1 VAAYEIA
8 FTPAALRQL
17 ASLDA
22 SMRRRVARRIEALG
36 TDPRSADAEMLRGG
50 DGETR
55 IRLGDWRVIYVVRQD
70 ELVVLVIKI
79 GHRSDVYRA
88 R

>member
-1 VAAYEIA
+1 MAAYQIA

-17 ASLDA
+17 AALDA
-22 SMRRRVARRIEALG
+22 PTRRRVAGRIEALG
-36 TDPRSADAEMLRGG
+36 SDPRPAGAEMLKGG

-55 IRLGDWRVIYVVRQD
+55 IRVGDWRIIYVVRHD